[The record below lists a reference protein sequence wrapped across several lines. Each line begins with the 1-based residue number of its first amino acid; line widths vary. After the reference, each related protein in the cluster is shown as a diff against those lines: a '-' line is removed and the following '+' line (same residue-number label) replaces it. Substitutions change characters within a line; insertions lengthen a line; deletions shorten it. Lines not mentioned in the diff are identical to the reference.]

1 MKNSV
6 PIIAV
11 VIVVLLGLVYFFML
25 RPEMVEDDVNGE
37 LPQEIEFNDEQPQE
51 VEMEEPM
58 SNIVETAIDTPTL
71 STLVAAVQAAELVEA
86 LSDENAEFTVFAP
99 TNEAFAA
106 IQDTVDTLLL
116 PENQEDLQNVL
127 QYHVVPFEVT
137 SADLSDGMEVTALNG
152 DILVISITDG
162 VVMVNGA
169 EVVIAD
175 VETSNGVVH
184 VIDTVLVP

>member
-11 VIVVLLGLVYFFML
+11 VIAVLLGLIYFFVL
-25 RPEMVEDDVNGE
+25 RPEMVEEDVNGE
-37 LPQEIEFNDEQPQE
+37 LPQEEVNDEQPQE

-58 SNIVETAIDTPTL
+58 SNIVETAIDTPSL

-86 LSDENAEFTVFAP
+86 LSDEDAEFTVFAP
-99 TNEAFAA
+99 TNDAFAA

-137 SADLSDGMEVTALNG
+137 SADLVDGMEVTALNG
-152 DILVISITDG
+152 DTLVISITDG

-175 VETSNGVVH
+175 VMTSNGVVH
-184 VIDTVLVP
+184 VIDAVLVP

>member
-51 VEMEEPM
+51 VEMEESM

-127 QYHVVPFEVT
+127 QYHVVSGKVMST
-137 SADLSDGMEVTALNG
+137 DLSDGMEVTALNG
-152 DILVISITDG
+152 DTLVISITDG